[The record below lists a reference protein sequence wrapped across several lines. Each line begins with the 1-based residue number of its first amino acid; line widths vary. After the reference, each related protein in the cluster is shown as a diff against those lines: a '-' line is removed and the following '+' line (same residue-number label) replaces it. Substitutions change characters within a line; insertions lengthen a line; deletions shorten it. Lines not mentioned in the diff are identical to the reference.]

1 MSKLNFD
8 ETKQSQLPAVELL
21 INLGYRFITAAELE
35 QERGGD
41 TSRFILRHTAQ
52 RMLSKINSYE
62 HRGTEYHFSEKDIA
76 EVIDELENIPFEG
89 LQDTSKKIY
98 SMIMPRL
105 GGKTVKVFHD
115 GSYESKSIRYIDF
128 DTPENNDFAVAVE
141 VVATGKGTIRLDICI
156 YVNGI
161 PFAVIENKKS
171 STELE
176 NGIAQLRG
184 YQDPNHYP
192 KLFAYIQL
200 LIASNKEDCKYGVT
214 GTPSKF
220 YARWK
225 ERELI
230 EEEWKYRDAFKVAYE
245 NQVKEVISTPIDPT
259 VYAKILTDLNGYTF
273 GHTQVLD
280 RLVTQQDLALYGIL
294 RKERLLDLVKN
305 FILFDAGKKIIMRYQ
320 QYFAIK
326 KMLLRI
332 SQLEE
337 QTTGQK
343 RRGGILWHTQGSGKS
358 LTMVMFV
365 KALIE
370 DTEIQNPRVLVVTD
384 RKDLDRQIK
393 GTFENAGL
401 KKEIKQATSGEDLLY
416 LIQHKD
422 LRVLTTLIHKFQS
435 ASKKQTNFVD
445 SDKNIFVLIDEAHRS
460 QGGDANLEMNR
471 VIPNACYIA
480 FTGTPLLKKDKSKLK
495 FGTFIDKYT
504 IDDALAD
511 EIILPLIYEGRY
523 VDLRQDSAEIDKQTT
538 RLLETANEEQRKK
551 LQDQVKHK
559 MLTDNP
565 QRIEEIGYDIL
576 NHFRGNFAG
585 TGLKGQI
592 VAPSKYAAILFQRYF
607 EAKTNIS
614 TALVISDENGY
625 IPEDDEHK
633 KEVDHYL
640 QEIKANYQS
649 LFSYEKEV
657 IDSFK
662 HNEDGVE
669 LLIVVDKLLTGFD
682 APRNTVLYLAKQ
694 LQDHN
699 LLQAIAR
706 VNRLYDSDV
715 LPKTAGFIID
725 YSENALNLKTA
736 MKLFGNY
743 DEDDVKGALINVNE
757 KVDDLEQSYGQLHDL
772 FNGVAEDDEAYLRF
786 LGDEPTRKQFY
797 ELLNSFLRTFAE
809 CMALKEF
816 VHNFDHIDIY
826 RKELKQ
832 FVRLRQTANLRYAEN
847 SDFSM
852 YKRALIK
859 ILDKNIKAEEAELLT
874 KQISLS
880 DKEAFDEAVE
890 QLHSD
895 ASKAEAIAAQMSR
908 TITEKLEMDPVF
920 YTRFSQKISKLL
932 DDMRE
937 RKLSDI
943 QALKKAR
950 AIKDAVLNKK
960 DAELPSA
967 IVDVHGADILYR
979 NLSEDVMK
987 YALNQEQFEQLVLDM
1002 HKIIHDR
1009 AIVDWHRSSEQKRI
1023 ILNALDDYLY
1033 DVLKLEQ
1040 GIDFSAEDRQKL
1052 IERAL
1057 QLAQNNYQL
1066 FTA

>member
-1 MSKLNFD
+1 
-8 ETKQSQLPAVELL
+8 
-21 INLGYRFITAAELE
+21 
-35 QERGGD
+35 
-41 TSRFILRHTAQ
+41 
-52 RMLSKINSYE
+52 
-62 HRGTEYHFSEKDIA
+62 
-76 EVIDELENIPFEG
+76 
-89 LQDTSKKIY
+89 
-98 SMIMPRL
+98 
-105 GGKTVKVFHD
+105 
-115 GSYESKSIRYIDF
+115 
-128 DTPENNDFAVAVE
+128 
-141 VVATGKGTIRLDICI
+141 
-156 YVNGI
+156 
-161 PFAVIENKKS
+161 
-171 STELE
+171 
-176 NGIAQLRG
+176 
-184 YQDPNHYP
+184 
-192 KLFAYIQL
+192 
-200 LIASNKEDCKYGVT
+200 
-214 GTPSKF
+214 
-220 YARWK
+220 
-225 ERELI
+225 
-230 EEEWKYRDAFKVAYE
+230 
-245 NQVKEVISTPIDPT
+245 
-259 VYAKILTDLNGYTF
+259 
-273 GHTQVLD
+273 
-280 RLVTQQDLALYGIL
+280 
-294 RKERLLDLVKN
+294 
-305 FILFDAGKKIIMRYQ
+305 
-320 QYFAIK
+320 
-326 KMLLRI
+326 
-332 SQLEE
+332 
-337 QTTGQK
+337 
-343 RRGGILWHTQGSGKS
+343 
-358 LTMVMFV
+358 
-365 KALIE
+365 
-370 DTEIQNPRVLVVTD
+370 
-384 RKDLDRQIK
+384 
-393 GTFENAGL
+393 
-401 KKEIKQATSGEDLLY
+401 
-416 LIQHKD
+416 
-422 LRVLTTLIHKFQS
+422 
-435 ASKKQTNFVD
+435 VD